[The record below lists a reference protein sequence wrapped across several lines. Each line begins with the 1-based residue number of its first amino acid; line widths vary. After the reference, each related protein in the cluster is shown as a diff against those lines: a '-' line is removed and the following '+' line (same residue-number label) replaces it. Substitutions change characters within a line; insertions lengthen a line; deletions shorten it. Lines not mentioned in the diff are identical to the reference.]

1 MKGKIDK
8 IWENESK
15 DGKKYWVLSINGK
28 RYSVWDEDYLNGV
41 DEGAMVE
48 YNWKKSGKYQNITE
62 LRKIR
67 SEDPYLIQK
76 DEQIVRM
83 SCLKSASELLSGMDM
98 EPEKK
103 ADMAIG
109 IARKFQKYVK
119 GEGY

>member
-109 IARKFQKYVK
+109 IARKFHKYVK
-119 GEGY
+119 GDGY